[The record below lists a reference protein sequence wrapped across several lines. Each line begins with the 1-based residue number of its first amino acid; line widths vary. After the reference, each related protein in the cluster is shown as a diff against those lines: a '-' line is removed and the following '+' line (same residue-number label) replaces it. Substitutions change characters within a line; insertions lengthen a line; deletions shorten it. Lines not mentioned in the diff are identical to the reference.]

1 MAMDAA
7 QQSPSGL
14 PRRSSATKVDAK
26 AGRSITEWILERN
39 RRLLVCSVTQ
49 LAQAD
54 SYEVAMQ
61 PLWETASAV
70 AERFRDPLTALQRH
84 AAIARGLRDQGW
96 VVAAFTP
103 AFGHV
108 RQQSS

>member
-1 MAMDAA
+1 MEAD
-7 QQSPSGL
+7 QRSPSSRL
-14 PRRSSATKVDAK
+14 IV
-26 AGRSITEWILERN
+26 EWMLERN
-39 RRLLVCSVTQ
+39 RRHLVCTVTQ
-49 LAQAD
+49 LAPAD

-70 AERFRDPLTALQRH
+70 AERFRDRLTALQRH

-103 AFGHV
+103 PV
-108 RQQSS
+108 